1 MDKRARKHSYMRVI
15 SGTRIRSRLPT
26 YRSSFFRNYAHAAA
40 YNAGMLVDSAVYVDG
55 RLTTATTLKEAYR
68 VSREPGKFA
77 WVTLQEPTEEEVV
90 SVAEEFGLGKL
101 AMEDAIEPHQRPKVE
116 RYGERLFAVLKPARY
131 VEGLGSIEF
140 SEIHA
145 FVDADFIVTV
155 LYGHDSTLGSV
166 REEMESYPDRLR
178 QGATTL
184 LCEIT
189 SRVVEGYALVVEGL
203 ENDIDEVEAEVLG
216 GNLRVSPRIHRFSR
230 EVIRFHQATKP
241 LTGALERLTE
251 NGTEDLSP
259 EERKY
264 LRRVRDKVL
273 RVTEQIEGFRDLLS
287 SIIDVNLT
295 MVGTLQNDQMQKL
308 SAWGAIL
315 VVPTLIAGIFGMNF
329 EEAWWINA
337 RYGFEGMVV
346 LMVLISGLLYLG
358 FKRSG
363 WL

>member
-1 MDKRARKHSYMRVI
+1 
-15 SGTRIRSRLPT
+15 
-26 YRSSFFRNYAHAAA
+26 
-40 YNAGMLVDSAVYVDG
+40 MLVDSAVYADG
-55 RLTTATTLKEAYR
+55 RHTTATTLEEAYR
-68 VSREPGKFA
+68 VCREPGKFA
-77 WVTLQEPTEEEVV
+77 WVTLQEPTEGEFA
-90 SVAEEFGLGKL
+90 SVAEEFGLDKL
-101 AMEDAIEPHQRPKVE
+101 AVEEAIEPHQRPKVE

-131 VEGLGSIEF
+131 VEGSGSIEF

-145 FVDADFIVTV
+145 FVEADVIVTV
-155 LYGHDSTLGSV
+155 LYGRDATLGSV
-166 REEMESYPDRLR
+166 REDLESNPDRLR
-178 QGATTL
+178 RGPTTI
-184 LCEIT
+184 LCEIM
-189 SRVVEGYALVVEGL
+189 SRAVKGYALVIEGL
-203 ENDIDEVEAEVLG
+203 ENGIDEVEEEILE
-216 GNLRVSPRIHRFSR
+216 GNLGVSPRIHKLSR

-241 LTGALERLTE
+241 LVGAVERLTE
-251 NGTEDLSP
+251 SGTEDLDP

-264 LRRVRDKVL
+264 LRRVRDKLL

-287 SIIDVNLT
+287 SIIDMNLT

-337 RYGFEGMVV
+337 KYGFEAMVI
-346 LMVLISGLLYLG
+346 LMLLISGLLYLG